1 VIRLLLI
8 LALAL
13 AHVPAPAPAPEP
25 PRSSCKPTAP
35 IDLEATLEGDPAG
48 TFGVTARASSRL
60 GAPVDLEIVLPDGVT
75 LQGGRPRV
83 SGRTCDAHVD
93 ATARDRS
100 RREIF
105 VRATGV
111 QGSARFTKVIPLVLF
126 EAPSAA
132 PAPRRKTNSRGE
144 AIAEFSP

>member
-1 VIRLLLI
+1 MIRRLLI

-13 AHVPAPAPAPEP
+13 AHVPTPAPS
-25 PRSSCKPTAP
+25 RTSCKPTAP
-35 IDLEATLEGDPAG
+35 IDLEAALEGDPVG

-60 GAPVDLEIVLPDGVT
+60 DAPVDLEIILPHGVT
-75 LQGGRPRV
+75 LQGGRPRA
-83 SGRTCDAHVD
+83 SGRACDAHVD
-93 ATARDRS
+93 ASARDRS

-105 VRATGV
+105 VRATVV
-111 QGSARFTKVIPLVLF
+111 QGSARLTKVVPLVLF
-126 EAPSAA
+126 DAPPAA

>member
-1 VIRLLLI
+1 MIRRLLI

-13 AHVPAPAPAPEP
+13 AHVPAPGPAPV
-25 PRSSCKPTAP
+25 RTSCKPTAP
-35 IDLEATLEGDPAG
+35 IDLEAVIEGDPAG

-60 GAPVDLEIVLPDGVT
+60 GAPVDLEIVLPNGVT
-75 LQGGRPRV
+75 LQGGRPRA
-83 SGRTCDAHVD
+83 SGKKCDAHVD
-93 ATARDRS
+93 AIARDRS

-105 VRATGV
+105 VRATVV
-111 QGSARFTKVIPLVLF
+111 QGSARLTKVVPLVLF
-126 EAPSAA
+126 EAPPAA